1 MTNPKGPKETM
12 QSIFNSNEER
22 TDVQTK
28 ETKHNQ
34 LLDSNVLIFNDMEK
48 HADDHHSH
56 HSSMVDEADGEPLTE
71 AMQIVKD
78 AELRELKARE
88 DVCRDSAEL
97 KEMNK
102 EMNQALLRKDYAL
115 QIEEKE
121 HKKQED
127 KIMDQFYS
135 DQRVSASERHLRED
149 ELHEEAVARRKAEYR
164 RDLEAQ
170 MAAEQEKKKEAK
182 YRQYLEEQ
190 QLSRAEIDR
199 MVEQDRVSR
208 EDKQNKKT
216 QLREDMREAIKSRE
230 EGRHQEKMKNEEL
243 ERNVETYWE
252 KSSRNEHNQRQ
263 EQQARQQSITERQEI
278 CAQSLQEIHQRKQ
291 SRSDLLDSM
300 SMLTQQARQD
310 TGELRQDLECADRKL
325 RQTELCCELD
335 GQVADKVRAKR
346 DAKQE
351 SGDFHET
358 WIWGSDAATQRGDQ
372 AEKLRKQ
379 RECADYNRA
388 TVREHE
394 EQKRSNRHC
403 MEAEDGENAAEGVF
417 KQRLIDEEEDRLSKA
432 QEEE

>member
-199 MVEQDRVSR
+199 MVEQDRV
-208 EDKQNKKT
+208 
-216 QLREDMREAIKSRE
+216 
-230 EGRHQEKMKNEEL
+230 
-243 ERNVETYWE
+243 NVETYWE